1 MQATA
6 SSAVK
11 WCLKK
16 GGHVDADDMVSKIAN
31 LGTEG
36 RHKANIERDFHTLLR
51 SFSRRLGAK
60 LSTVRA
66 RTMVHAKNVL
76 YNFMYY
82 IYIYICL
89 SLSEIGEI
97 HSVSTNIRFIKL
109 VWGVVDKPFQDVQSQ
124 NRQH

>member
-6 SSAVK
+6 SSAVN

-16 GGHVDADDMVSKIAN
+16 GGHVDADDMVCKIAN

-66 RTMVHAKNVL
+66 RTMFHHQN
-76 YNFMYY
+76 
-82 IYIYICL
+82 CL
-89 SLSEIGEI
+89 RANTQCFEELLI
-97 HSVSTNIRFIKL
+97 HDIS
-109 VWGVVDKPFQDVQSQ
+109 GGYC
-124 NRQH
+124 